1 MLTTIL
7 LISTICYSNECHEF
21 VMDSFSEQTVEE
33 SVEGIAL
40 GDCLLQGIE
49 LEMENPGLAWHCS
62 EPSDFIPIY
71 TPRSIPE

>member
-21 VMDSFSEQTVEE
+21 VMDSFKSHIPQD
-33 SVEGIAL
+33 AL
-40 GDCLLQGIE
+40 NDCLLQGIE
-49 LEMENPGLAWHCS
+49 LEMDNPGLAWHCS